1 MLDPPDIDSKDPG
14 NAKVHS
20 ARAHSFAFDYSY
32 CGLCRQ
38 EYRVCVRLI
47 VRVRIGSAGDKDDED
62 YASQQTLFN
71 DLGVEL
77 LDNAFQGFNAC
88 IFACG

>member
-1 MLDPPDIDSKDPG
+1 M
-14 NAKVHS
+14 
-20 ARAHSFAFDYSY
+20 
-32 CGLCRQ
+32 
-38 EYRVCVRLI
+38 CVRLI

-77 LDNAFQGFNAC
+77 LDNAFQGLHLC
-88 IFACG
+88 L

>member
-1 MLDPPDIDSKDPG
+1 MQT
-14 NAKVHS
+14 N
-20 ARAHSFAFDYSY
+20 
-32 CGLCRQ
+32 
-38 EYRVCVRLI
+38 
-47 VRVRIGSAGDKDDED
+47 IGSAGDKDDDD

-88 IFACG
+88 IFACRSWVSLLQAVDADAISRVVPL

>member
-1 MLDPPDIDSKDPG
+1 M
-14 NAKVHS
+14 V
-20 ARAHSFAFDYSY
+20 SY
-32 CGLCRQ
+32 AT
-38 EYRVCVRLI
+38 
-47 VRVRIGSAGDKDDED
+47 GSAGDKDDPD

-88 IFACG
+88 IFACEWDGLV